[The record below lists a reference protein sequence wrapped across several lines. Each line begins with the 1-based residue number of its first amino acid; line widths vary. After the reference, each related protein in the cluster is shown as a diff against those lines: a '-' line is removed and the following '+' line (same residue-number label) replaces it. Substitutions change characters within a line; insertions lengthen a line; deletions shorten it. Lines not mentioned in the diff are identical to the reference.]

1 MRTATQNTH
10 PMLATI
16 GHPDA
21 KGSAPGRD
29 QVTNNRRGWLRF
41 AGHYLEMVV
50 AMLVGMFILGGA
62 LRAVLAAADVAYSM
76 DRYPEL
82 VTLEMGLTMA
92 VAMLGWMR
100 FRGHGWAATL
110 EMSGAMLVPAIAAV
124 PLIALGVLDAGTA
137 MTMEHV
143 AMFSLMLAVM
153 LRRREE
159 YSAHTHGH
167 TSRSNEGVAVRAAL
181 DTQ

>member
-1 MRTATQNTH
+1 MPTATQDNHEKHGT
-10 PMLATI
+10 
-16 GHPDA
+16 GKDPDRHDGA
-21 KGSAPGRD
+21 AGRD
-29 QVTNNRRGWLRF
+29 QLTSDRGGWLRF

-100 FRGHGWAATL
+100 LRRHGWAPTL
-110 EMSGAMLVPAIAAV
+110 EMSGAMLAPAVAAA
-124 PLIALGVLDAGTA
+124 PLIALDVLDAGTG
-137 MTMEHV
+137 MTVEHV
-143 AMFSLMLAVM
+143 AMFTLMLAVM

-159 YSAHTHGH
+159 YMAHTHGH
-167 TSRSNEGVAVRAAL
+167 ASHSSQGVRVQAAL
-181 DTQ
+181 DPQ